1 MLVAV
6 GIKLILNIKT
16 VSQPPPRNLGNVTSP
31 AELNTTK
38 YEEKVREPGL
48 NKYILGRQRTSN
60 GYNANTR
67 ELLPLGLT
75 AAGAATSLG
84 SSLLGSPSLPPV
96 PKSLLAA
103 LALPLTVTA
112 Q

>member
-1 MLVAV
+1 MLFVV
-6 GIKLILNIKT
+6 VIKLIINIKT
-16 VSQPPPRNLGNVTSP
+16 LSQLPPRNMGNMASP

-60 GYNANTR
+60 RYNANTR

-75 AAGAATSLG
+75 AAGAPTSLG
-84 SSLLGSPSLPPV
+84 FTLLGSPSLPPV